1 MRERS
6 EDVAAL
12 QALLERSIAE
22 AGPFLRSSFQIPQCS
37 MSAEQVVECFARVVV
52 VAFATVTKAGSPRV
66 APIGALFW
74 RGQFHIPTTLEAAR
88 TRHVLARP
96 AVSLAWYD
104 GIDRAAIV
112 HGSAD
117 ALDASHT
124 DFAELDELH
133 RELTGASVT
142 EWGSGA
148 YLRVVAEQFFTFDR
162 ALGPQAQE
170 AL

>member
-1 MRERS
+1 MRERL

-22 AGPFLRSSFQIPQCS
+22 AGPFLRSSFQMPQCS
-37 MSAEQVVECFARVVV
+37 MSAEQVVACFARVVV
-52 VAFATVTKAGSPRV
+52 VSFATVTKAGSPRV

-96 AVSLAWYD
+96 AVSLAWHD

-112 HGSAD
+112 HGSAMVL
-117 ALDASHT
+117 AAQHP
-124 DFAELDELH
+124 DFAELDQLH
-133 RELTGASVT
+133 QELTGASVT
-142 EWGSGA
+142 SWGSGA
-148 YLRVVAEQFFTFDR
+148 YLRVIAEQFFTFDR
-162 ALGPQAQE
+162 ALGPLVQAPR
-170 AL
+170 